1 MEAVLPVHQHLWEV
15 NSTAQNVQGG
25 AASLADDVQSV
36 MEIVT
41 DVENKIE
48 NKIEEGSQALTQ
60 LMDAMNDIT
69 DKSNRISAVNNIGE
83 FTTNTQATSE
93 ECFAIS

>member
-1 MEAVLPVHQHLWEV
+1 
-15 NSTAQNVQGG
+15 
-25 AASLADDVQSV
+25 

-48 NKIEEGSQALTQ
+48 NKIEEGSQALTH

-93 ECFAIS
+93 ECVAISQILNEQADNMRNAVNRFNI

>member
-1 MEAVLPVHQHLWEV
+1 
-15 NSTAQNVQGG
+15 
-25 AASLADDVQSV
+25 

-93 ECFAIS
+93 ECFAISQILNEQADNMRNVVNRFNI

>member
-1 MEAVLPVHQHLWEV
+1 
-15 NSTAQNVQGG
+15 
-25 AASLADDVQSV
+25 

-93 ECFAIS
+93 ECVAISQILNEQADNMRNAVNRFNI